1 MILSV
6 NYETMQQRT
15 AVIPKRG
22 AVLGAETVTGA
33 EEVVQEVEIVVE
45 EGVEVE
51 NDVTKRKSANQVVQ
65 KDKHYGIKL
74 QRVMKTLHQYSL
86 SP

>member
-1 MILSV
+1 M
-6 NYETMQQRT
+6 
-15 AVIPKRG
+15 
-22 AVLGAETVTGA
+22 TGA

-65 KDKHYGIKL
+65 KGTIPFVLVHFTVI
-74 QRVMKTLHQYSL
+74 H
-86 SP
+86 